1 VHVAVYLP
9 LVSAAL
15 LGLGAARLA
24 RSLPPATAAWLL
36 TCAGVLIAT
45 ATSFALAMLAATLV
59 GEAAPVAAL
68 GSWSTTALDAANPVP
83 DATSVLAGL
92 ALLVIVVLASRVAI
106 RRARAAAAARRL
118 CAALGGGPG
127 DLVVVDDPGID
138 AFAVPALRGRVV
150 ASRTLLASLRPDERR
165 ALLVHESAHL
175 RHHHHRHRLA
185 VELAAAMNP
194 LLRPLVD
201 AVDYATERWADEDA
215 AASLGDR
222 AVVARALARA
232 GLRSATSDRST
243 VWGSASM
250 SATADPSRLV
260 LRVQALLAPAARRR
274 PELVGAVALL
284 VALTIGAT
292 VQAQRDSADLFEDST
307 VTVAAHQGG
316 PALHG

>member
-1 VHVAVYLP
+1 VAVYLP

-15 LGLGAARLA
+15 LGLGAPRLA
-24 RSLPPATAAWLL
+24 RILPPATAAWLL
-36 TCAGVLIAT
+36 TCAGVLVAT
-45 ATSFALAMLAATLV
+45 ATSFALAMLASTLV
-59 GEAAPVAAL
+59 GEAAPIAAL
-68 GSWSTTALDAANPVP
+68 GSWSATALDAANPVP

-150 ASRTLLASLRPDERR
+150 ASRTLLASLPPDERR
-165 ALLVHESAHL
+165 ALLVHERAHL

-201 AVDYATERWADEDA
+201 AIDYATERWADEDA
-215 AASLGDR
+215 AAALGDR

-232 GLRSATSDRST
+232 GLRAATDRRT
-243 VWGSASM
+243 VWGAASM
-250 SATADPSRLV
+250 TATADPSRLV

-274 PELVGAVALL
+274 PELVGAVAML